1 MSASVRLAD
10 RVRGRLQAQ
19 RRLDVLGPALMVAGV
34 TAFATLVLAR
44 MWSGEGVVL
53 SLLVGSSTCVAAC
66 SFLLQRSH
74 GPTTISSALLVDERL
89 GLDGRVAN
97 ALALRERGDGM
108 SLAAVEDGDR
118 VAAGRDT
125 QTRVMRAF
133 PWRVPPLAAWSLVIW
148 TAWALGVWWLPVR
161 SSSLPG
167 TPVASQASLEESLAR
182 AEATDEGL
190 KKAAET
196 LAESPEAA
204 ERLRDLLVEMERRQE
219 SGRLEV
225 DPTRREAEAME
236 RVAAMESRLAEELE
250 SIEAMEARHLRDALA
265 GLPELPDDAKALSQ
279 ALKSG
284 DLDAALREVE
294 RLSRE
299 AASGDAERSESATE
313 ALRRMAE
320 ALQAAAASQAAAR
333 EALREAGLDPAQ
345 ADSMEQTRQAIEGS
359 QSLTSE
365 QKRELQK
372 KLEAAERA
380 SGQCRNMAQGLSQA
394 CQGSSSA
401 ARQSMSRAAS
411 QQRMERALRKAMGQ
425 CKGGSDMG
433 WSMPWERRMAGAG
446 SGGNPGTG
454 RGKGVG
460 GSPKVDGRTE
470 ALAEGALPD
479 TEESAGDGDLRD
491 EAVAR
496 QFVRGE
502 GVRGELSQAQL
513 QVVVTRVQEGLE
525 EGTEEDPVPAHL
537 KEAHKRYFE
546 QWKRR
551 LDAKPTAGP

>member
-1 MSASVRLAD
+1 MSASARLAIQ
-10 RVRGRLQAQ
+10 VRGRLRAQ
-19 RRLDVLGPALMVAGV
+19 RMLDALGPALVVAGV
-34 TAFATLVLAR
+34 TACMTLAVARVAGGHGVLLA
-44 MWSGEGVVL
+44 
-53 SLLVGSSTCVAAC
+53 LLVGSMAGSAAC
-66 SFLLQRSH
+66 VLILRRSRV
-74 GPTTISSALLVDERL
+74 PTTTAAAIRLDDRL
-89 GLDGRVAN
+89 GLDGRIAN
-97 ALALRERGDGM
+97 AMALRGRRDGM
-108 SLAAVEDGDR
+108 SVAAVEEGDR
-118 VAAGRDT
+118 LAASRDI
-125 QTRVMRAF
+125 RDGLARAF
-133 PWRVPPLAAWSLVIW
+133 PLRAPPLAV
-148 TAWALGVWWLPVR
+148 WALVVWSAWGLGAWWLPVR
-161 SSSLPG
+161 TSPG
-167 TPVASQASLEESLAR
+167 AEAPMVAPASLEESLAR

-190 KKAAET
+190 KQAADT
-196 LAESPEAA
+196 IAESPEAA
-204 ERLRDLLVEMERRQE
+204 ERLQDLLVDMERRRE
-219 SGRLEV
+219 SDRMEP
-225 DPTRREAEAME
+225 DPARREAAAME
-236 RVAAMESRLAEELE
+236 RVAAMESRLAEELD
-250 SIEAMEARHLRDALA
+250 SVDAVEARQLREALA
-265 GLPELPDDAKALSQ
+265 GLPEMPDEAKALSQ

-333 EALREAGLDPAQ
+333 DALREAGLDPAQ
-345 ADSMEQTRQAIEGS
+345 ADSMEQARQAIEGS

-525 EGTEEDPVPAHL
+525 EGTEEDPVPTHL
-537 KEAHKRYFE
+537 KGAHKRYFE

-551 LDAKPTAGP
+551 LDAKPAAGP